1 MNKRFTS
8 VFSLSRTPLSSMF
21 SIPLFLRGLRRA
33 ISIVTHLDGFD
44 IFWVITPG
52 HWFTHI
58 FAWRRSTWEREV
70 RVIPRSTG
78 NCFKRPART
87 RITVLHDIIIPGHCI
102 MIIPGHCVIITPG
115 HCLSGRYT
123 RRLVG
128 MRIVYPVET
137 AFM

>member
-8 VFSLSRTPLSSMF
+8 VFSLSRMPLSSML

-33 ISIVTHLDGFD
+33 ISIVTHLDSFGIFLGF
-44 IFWVITPG
+44 TPG
-52 HWFTHI
+52 HCFIHI

-78 NCFKRPART
+78 NCFKRLACT

-102 MIIPGHCVIITPG
+102 MSIPGHCVIITPG

-123 RRLVG
+123 RWLVR